1 MQKFNY
7 VFSEIPNDEEGR
19 KFIKQM
25 RKYYNSKSYTM
36 RVKGQYLNAW
46 NRGWLQPVD
55 SEKANGGWKK
65 FQRGQPISKSKCL
78 RVYFYLKKHIIWRNI
93 T

>member
-19 KFIKQM
+19 ELVRLM
-25 RKYYNSKSYTM
+25 RKYLNSKSYTM
-36 RVKGQYLNAW
+36 RVKGQYLI
-46 NRGWLQPVD
+46 D

-65 FQRGQPISKSKCL
+65 YQRGQPISKSKCL

-93 T
+93 G